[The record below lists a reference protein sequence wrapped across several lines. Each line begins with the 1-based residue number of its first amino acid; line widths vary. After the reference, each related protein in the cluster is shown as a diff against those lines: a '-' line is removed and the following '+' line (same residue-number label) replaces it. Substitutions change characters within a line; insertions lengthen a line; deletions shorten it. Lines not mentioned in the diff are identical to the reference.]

1 MNHFKEVRSTIQNA
15 EPRASPNFP
24 KTPNLMK
31 MPAPI
36 SLFRV
41 KRGVNLLGDKSQ
53 KHVHNLRFKFQFNR
67 KLLII
72 NV

>member
-1 MNHFKEVRSTIQNA
+1 
-15 EPRASPNFP
+15 
-24 KTPNLMK
+24 

-53 KHVHNLRFKFQFNR
+53 KHVHNLRFTFQFNR